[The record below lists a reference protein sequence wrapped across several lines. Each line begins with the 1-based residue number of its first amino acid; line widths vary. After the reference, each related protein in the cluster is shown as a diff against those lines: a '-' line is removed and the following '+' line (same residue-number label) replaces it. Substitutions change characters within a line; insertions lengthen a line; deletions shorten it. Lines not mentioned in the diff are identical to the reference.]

1 MFNSEVLLLN
11 SMGLL
16 SLFRKWNVTI
26 MTQFKKLSVPIFIK
40 TFGGTALSIIF
51 IWWTIVSFIKG
62 PSINAVGNYSGFLTP
77 LSPMSTVF

>member
-62 PSINAVGNYSGFLTP
+62 PSINAVGSYSGFLTP